1 MATCV
6 MVDKTDLI
14 ALGFS
19 ASKSAD
25 IIRAAKRLMV
35 SKGFGFYGSRKVGRV
50 PASAVAEIIG
60 VDPVGAHD
68 AESQ

>member
-25 IIRAAKRLMV
+25 IIRSAKRLMV

-60 VDPVGAHD
+60 VDLVGAHD

>member
-1 MATCV
+1 MTGCP

-25 IIRAAKRLMV
+25 IIRAAKALMV
-35 SKGFGFYGSRKVGRV
+35 SKGFGFCGSRKVGRV
-50 PASAVAEIIG
+50 PAAAVADIIG
-60 VDPVGAHD
+60 VDPAGAND
-68 AESQ
+68 AESK

>member
-1 MATCV
+1 MATCA
-6 MVDKTDLI
+6 MVDKADVQ

-60 VDPVGAHD
+60 VYPVWAHD
-68 AESQ
+68 AQVE

>member
-19 ASKSAD
+19 ASKSAE
-25 IIRAAKRLMV
+25 IIRDAKRLMV

-50 PASAVAEIIG
+50 PASAVADIIG
-60 VDPVGAHD
+60 VDPAGAND
-68 AESQ
+68 AESK

>member
-1 MATCV
+1 MASCV

-14 ALGFS
+14 ALGFTP
-19 ASKSAD
+19 SKSAD

-35 SKGFGFYGSRKVGRV
+35 SRGFGFYGSRKVGRV
-50 PASAVAEIIG
+50 PAAVADIIG

-68 AESQ
+68 AQDE

>member
-25 IIRAAKRLMV
+25 IVRSAKRLMV

>member
-25 IIRAAKRLMV
+25 IIRAAKKLMV

-50 PASAVAEIIG
+50 PAAAVAEIIG
-60 VDPVGAHD
+60 VDPVGAND
-68 AESQ
+68 AQGE

>member
-68 AESQ
+68 AQDQ

>member
-1 MATCV
+1 MTGCP

-25 IIRAAKRLMV
+25 IIRAAKALMV

-50 PASAVAEIIG
+50 PAAAVADIIG
-60 VDPVGAHD
+60 VDPAGAND
-68 AESQ
+68 AESK

>member
-25 IIRAAKRLMV
+25 IIRSAKALMV

>member
-6 MVDKTDLI
+6 MVDKTNLI

-25 IIRAAKRLMV
+25 IIRSAKRLMV

>member
-19 ASKSAD
+19 ASKAAD
-25 IIRAAKRLMV
+25 IIRSAKRLIV

>member
-25 IIRAAKRLMV
+25 IIRSAKRLMV

>member
-25 IIRAAKRLMV
+25 IIRSAKRLMV

-60 VDPVGAHD
+60 VDPVGAND
-68 AESQ
+68 AESK

>member
-19 ASKSAD
+19 ASKSAE
-25 IIRAAKRLMV
+25 IVRAAKRLMV

-68 AESQ
+68 AQDQ

>member
-1 MATCV
+1 MASCV

-14 ALGFS
+14 ALGFTP
-19 ASKSAD
+19 SKSAD
-25 IIRAAKRLMV
+25 IIRSAKRLMV

>member
-6 MVDKTDLI
+6 MVDKTDLV

-25 IIRAAKRLMV
+25 IIRSAKRLMV

>member
-25 IIRAAKRLMV
+25 IIRSAKRRMV

-50 PASAVAEIIG
+50 PAAAVAEIIG

-68 AESQ
+68 AKDQ

>member
-25 IIRAAKRLMV
+25 IIRSAKRLMV

-50 PASAVAEIIG
+50 PVSAVAEIIG

>member
-1 MATCV
+1 MATCA

-25 IIRAAKRLMV
+25 IIRSAKRLMV

>member
-6 MVDKTDLI
+6 MVDKADVQ

-25 IIRAAKRLMV
+25 ISRAAKRNMV

-60 VDPVGAHD
+60 VDPVGVND
-68 AESQ
+68 AQGE

>member
-6 MVDKTDLI
+6 MVDKIDLI

-25 IIRAAKRLMV
+25 IIRSAKRLMV

>member
-19 ASKSAD
+19 ASKSAN
-25 IIRAAKRLMV
+25 IIRSAKRLMV

>member
-1 MATCV
+1 MASCV

-25 IIRAAKRLMV
+25 IIRAAKALMV
-35 SKGFGFYGSRKVGRV
+35 S
-50 PASAVAEIIG
+50 
-60 VDPVGAHD
+60 
-68 AESQ
+68 

>member
-50 PASAVAEIIG
+50 PAAAVAEIIG

-68 AESQ
+68 AQGQ

>member
-6 MVDKTDLI
+6 MVDKADVQ

-25 IIRAAKRLMV
+25 IIRAAKALMV

-60 VDPVGAHD
+60 VDPVGGA
-68 AESQ
+68 

>member
-1 MATCV
+1 MASCV

-25 IIRAAKRLMV
+25 IIRAAKALMV

-60 VDPVGAHD
+60 VDPAGAND
-68 AESQ
+68 AESK

>member
-25 IIRAAKRLMV
+25 IIRAAKKLMV

>member
-1 MATCV
+1 MASCV

-25 IIRAAKRLMV
+25 IIRAAKALMV

-60 VDPVGAHD
+60 VDPVGAND
-68 AESQ
+68 AQGQ

>member
-1 MATCV
+1 MAICV
-6 MVDKTDLI
+6 MVDKADVQ

-35 SKGFGFYGSRKVGRV
+35 SKGFGFYGSRNSGRV

-60 VDPVGAHD
+60 VDPVGAND
-68 AESQ
+68 AQGE

>member
-1 MATCV
+1 MASCV

-25 IIRAAKRLMV
+25 IIRAAKALMV

-68 AESQ
+68 AQEQ